1 MADHRLAGA
10 AEPGH
15 DTRVLHFADSVFAHL
30 PRADQRRWAQLY
42 LQGLLITPG
51 RKSIRRLAAAVSA
64 APATA
69 SQSLHQF
76 ISASPW
82 DWMPARQELIRL
94 TGDHFPLRALTVGTV
109 VLPKRGEHTCGVHRR
124 FVPAAGRT
132 ISCQVGLGAFLTTGE
147 EDLPVDWR
155 LLLPEQW
162 GEDAE
167 LRERARVPDAARH
180 RPVWEH
186 VLDLVDSVADAL
198 PRRLTAQVPVVA
210 DLSEHLDAGR
220 LLAGLERRGLD
231 FVVAVP
237 GALPVLPADPRVS
250 RTVPGAASAPLGPLG
265 ARQFLQHHHVLPP
278 RAVTLAAPGGRGR
291 QLRVVSELVRLPGS
305 CRTYRL
311 FTEWHPA
318 ETRAPRVWITS
329 LTGRRV
335 EQLTTLAQ
343 ARAGTCQTVSLLER
357 DYGLLDFEGRSFPGW
372 HHHMTLVSAAHV
384 YDRLLHAGAFGTRPP
399 QNACDSRDRYFSA
412 RPKELTA
419 RW

>member
-1 MADHRLAGA
+1 MAEHRMAGA
-10 AEPGH
+10 ADPGH
-15 DTRVLHFADSVFAHL
+15 DTRVFHFADSVFAHL

-42 LQGLLITPG
+42 LQGLLTTPG

-82 DWMPARQELIRL
+82 DWVPARQELIRL
-94 TGDHFPLRALTVGTV
+94 AGDHFPLRALTIGTV

-132 ISCQVGLGAFLTTGE
+132 ISCQVGLGAFVTTGD
-147 EDLPVDWR
+147 EDLPVEWR

-162 GEDAE
+162 NEDAR

-186 VLDLVDSVADAL
+186 VLDLVDSVSDAL
-198 PRRLTAQVPVVA
+198 PRRLPAHVPVVA
-210 DLSEHLDAGR
+210 DLSEHLDVGR
-220 LLAGLERRGLD
+220 LLAGLDRRGHD

-237 GALPVLPADPRVS
+237 AALPVLPADSRVS
-250 RTVPGAASAPLGPLG
+250 RAVPGAADAPLGPVG

-311 FTEWHPA
+311 FTEWRPA
-318 ETRAPRVWITS
+318 DSRAPRVWITS

-343 ARAGTCQTVSLLER
+343 AQAGTCQTVSALER

-384 YDRLLHAGAFGTRPP
+384 YDRLLHAGALDERLP
-399 QNACDSRDRYFSA
+399 QSA
-412 RPKELTA
+412 
-419 RW
+419 

>member
-1 MADHRLAGA
+1 MAEYSTARA
-10 AEPGH
+10 ADPGH
-15 DTRVLHFADSVFAHL
+15 DTRVFRFAESVFAHL

-42 LQGLLITPG
+42 LQGLLTTPG

-64 APATA
+64 VPATT

-82 DWMPARQELIRL
+82 DWGPARQELIRL
-94 TGDHFPLRALTVGTV
+94 TGEHFSLRALTIGTV

-132 ISCQVGLGAFLTTGE
+132 ISCQVGLGAFVSTGD
-147 EDLPVDWR
+147 EDLPVEWR
-155 LLLPEQW
+155 LMLPEQW
-162 GEDAE
+162 NEDAK
-167 LRERARVPDAARH
+167 LRERARIPDSARH

-186 VLDLVDSVADAL
+186 VLDLVDSVSDAL
-198 PRRLTAQVPVVA
+198 PRRLPSHVPVVA
-210 DLSEHLDAGR
+210 DMSEHLDAGR
-220 LLAGLERRGLD
+220 LLAGLDRRGHD

-250 RTVPGAASAPLGPLG
+250 RAVPGAADAPLGRIG
-265 ARQFLQHHHVLPP
+265 ARQFLQRHHVLPP

-291 QLRVVSELVRLPGS
+291 QVRVVSELVRLPGS

-311 FTEWHPA
+311 FTEWRPA
-318 ETRAPRVWITS
+318 DSRVPRVWITS

-343 ARAGTCQTVSLLER
+343 AHPGTCLTVSTLER

-384 YDRLLHAGAFGTRPP
+384 YDRLLHAGALEERLP
-399 QNACDSRDRYFSA
+399 QSA
-412 RPKELTA
+412 
-419 RW
+419 